1 MITIKSH
8 KEVDLMRQAGGIVAG
23 AHALVGKMIKPGV
36 TTQELD
42 QAVEK
47 YIRDAGA
54 LPTFKGYDGFP
65 NSICASVNE
74 QVVHGIPQKRRLLEG
89 DIISIDI
96 GATFKGYVGDAAVTH
111 GVGTISEE
119 AQRLIDVT
127 RESFYRG
134 IAFARDGY
142 RLSDISN
149 AIQTY
154 VEDNGFSVVRDF
166 VGHGVGSKM
175 HEDPPIPN
183 YGAKGRGP
191 RLRSGMTLAIEPMVN
206 VGTYDVI
213 MLDDDWTVVTTDG
226 KLSSHFEH
234 TLLITGTG
242 EPELLT
248 VLQVGE

>member
-8 KEVDLMRQAGGIVAG
+8 KEIDLMRHAGRIVAR
-23 AHALVGKMIKPGV
+23 AHALVEEMIKPGV

-42 QAVEK
+42 RAVEK
-47 YIRDAGA
+47 YIRDSGA
-54 LPTFKGYDGFP
+54 IPTFKGYGGFP

-74 QVVHGIPQKRRLLEG
+74 VVVHGIPEKRRLLEG
-89 DIISIDI
+89 DIISVDI

-111 GVGTISEE
+111 GVGSISDV
-119 AQRLIDVT
+119 AQKLINVT
-127 RESFYRG
+127 RDSFYKG
-134 IAFARDGY
+134 IAYARDGY

-154 VEDNGFSVVRDF
+154 VEDNGFSVVRDY
-166 VGHGVGSKM
+166 VGHGVGKEM

-191 RLRSGMTLAIEPMVN
+191 RLRQGMTLAIEPMVN
-206 VGTYDVI
+206 VGTYDVV
-213 MLDDDWTVVTTDG
+213 MLNDGWTVVTTDG
-226 KLSSHFEH
+226 KLSSHYEH
-234 TLLITGTG
+234 TVLITGTG

-248 VLQVGE
+248 VI